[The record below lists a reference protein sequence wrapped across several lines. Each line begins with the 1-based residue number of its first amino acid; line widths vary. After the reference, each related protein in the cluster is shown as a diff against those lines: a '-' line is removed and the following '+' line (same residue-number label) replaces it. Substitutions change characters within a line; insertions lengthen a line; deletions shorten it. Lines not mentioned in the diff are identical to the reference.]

1 MPVVKGIAQ
10 WASLSKPNDMSGKF
24 QIDVCNLSDAD
35 VAQLEKQG
43 VTNVHFEESSK
54 DEVYDPRGHYITM
67 RSNAVSK
74 AGDNLDPPKVVDAK
88 KQPLPRGVLV
98 GNGSVVNVVYDPFEW
113 TFKQKTGVS
122 AGLRIVQ
129 VLELVKFEGGS
140 GLDDL
145 EEEEG
150 FTAPDDGLGEL
161 DDKSQD
167 DQEEGEENEADEIPF

>member
-10 WASLSKPNDMSGKF
+10 WASLSKPNDMSGKY
-24 QIDVCNLSDAD
+24 QIDVCNLSKGD
-35 VAQLEKQG
+35 VAQLKKQG
-43 VTNVHFEESSK
+43 VTNVHEEK
-54 DEVYDPRGHYITM
+54 KRDDDYEPRGHYITM

-74 AGDNLDPPKVVDAK
+74 AGDDLDPPKVVDAK

-98 GNGSVVNVVYDPFEW
+98 GNGSVVKVVYDPFEW
-113 TFKQKTGVS
+113 TYKNKAGTS

-150 FTAPDDGLGEL
+150 FAAPDDGTSEL
-161 DDKSQD
+161 DEATDEDGDGDKD
-167 DQEEGEENEADEIPF
+167 DDDEIPF

>member
-24 QIDVCNLSDAD
+24 QIDVCNLSEAD
-35 VAQLEKQG
+35 VKQLEGQG
-43 VTNVHFEESSK
+43 VSNIHEETIR
-54 DEVYDPRGHYITM
+54 DDDYEPRGHYLTM

-74 AGDNLDPPKVVDAK
+74 AGENLDPPKVVDAK

-113 TFKQKTGVS
+113 TYKKKAGVS

-161 DDKSQD
+161 DEKSQD
-167 DQEEGEENEADEIPF
+167 DQEEGDGEKPDDEIPF

>member
-1 MPVVKGIAQ
+1 MPVVTGIAQ
-10 WASLSKPNDMSGKF
+10 WASLARPNNMSGKY
-24 QIDVCNLSDAD
+24 QIDVCNLSEAD
-35 VAQLEKQG
+35 VKQLEGQG
-43 VTNVHFEESSK
+43 VTNIHHEESRDDDYEPK
-54 DEVYDPRGHYITM
+54 GHFVTM

-74 AGDNLDPPKVVDAK
+74 EGKHLDPPDVVDAK
-88 KQPLPRGVLV
+88 KKPLPRGVLV
-98 GNGSVVNVVYDPFEW
+98 GNGSKVNVVYDPFEW
-113 TFKQKTGVS
+113 TFKKKAGTS

-145 EEEEG
+145 EEEDG

>member
-1 MPVVKGIAQ
+1 MPVVTGIAQ

-24 QIDVCNLSDAD
+24 QIDVCNLSDEG

-43 VTNVHFEESSK
+43 VTNVHLETKRDDDYE
-54 DEVYDPRGHYITM
+54 PRGHYITM

-98 GNGSVVNVVYDPFEW
+98 GNGSLVKVVYDPFEW

-129 VLELVKFEGGS
+129 VIELVKFEGGS

-150 FTAPDDGLGEL
+150 FTGPDDGTSEL
-161 DDKSQD
+161 DEASDED
-167 DQEEGEENEADEIPF
+167 EGDENLDDEIPF

>member
-10 WASLSKPNDMSGKF
+10 WASLARPNSMSGKF
-24 QIDVCNLSDAD
+24 QIDVCHLSEAD
-35 VAQLEKQG
+35 VTQLEKQG
-43 VTNVHFEESSK
+43 ITNVHHEASRDDDYE
-54 DEVYDPRGHYITM
+54 PRGAYITM

-74 AGDNLDPPKVVDAK
+74 AGENLDPPEVVDAK
-88 KQPLPRGVLV
+88 KKPLPRGVLV
-98 GNGSVVNVVYDPFEW
+98 GNGSLVNVVYDPFEW
-113 TFKQKTGVS
+113 TYKKKAGTS

-150 FTAPDDGLGEL
+150 FTAPDDGLSEL
-161 DDKSQD
+161 DDNSQD
-167 DQEEGEENEADEIPF
+167 DAEEGDEEKENDEIPF

>member
-1 MPVVKGIAQ
+1 
-10 WASLSKPNDMSGKF
+10 MSGKF

-43 VTNVHFEESSK
+43 VSNIRFEGER
-54 DEVYDPRGHYITM
+54 DDDYEPRGHFLTL

-74 AGDNLDPPKVVDAK
+74 AGDNLDPPKVVDALK
-88 KQPLPRGVLV
+88 KPLPRGVLV
-98 GNGSVVNVVYDPFEW
+98 GNGSTVKVVYDPFEW
-113 TFKQKTGVS
+113 TYKNKAGVS

-129 VLELVKFEGGS
+129 VIELVKFEGGS

-150 FTAPDDGLGEL
+150 FTAPDDGLGDL
-161 DDKSQD
+161 DETAD
-167 DQEEGEENEADEIPF
+167 DADLAEEKDDDEIPF

>member
-10 WASLSKPNDMSGKF
+10 WASLSKPNNMSGKF
-24 QIDVCNLSDAD
+24 QIDVCNLSKED

-43 VTNVHFEESSK
+43 VTNVHVEKSRDDDYE
-54 DEVYDPRGHYITM
+54 PRGHYITM

-98 GNGSVVNVVYDPFEW
+98 GNGSLVKVVYDPFEW
-113 TFKQKTGVS
+113 TYKNKAGVS

-129 VLELVKFEGGS
+129 VIELVKFEGGS

-150 FTAPDDGLGEL
+150 FTGPDDGTSEL
-161 DDKSQD
+161 DEATDEDEGGEKD
-167 DQEEGEENEADEIPF
+167 DEEIPF